1 VIQLVGGV
9 YSTRLPLMKVGIVSS
24 MLYNRVQ
31 VPAPVFFW
39 IHSLLFFISYCVS
52 GNFNSG
58 EEGRCSGLVLR

>member
-31 VPAPVFFW
+31 VPAPVILLDLFDFCSS
-39 IHSLLFFISYCVS
+39 SLIVFLVISTR
-52 GNFNSG
+52 
-58 EEGRCSGLVLR
+58 GRAVAVDLY